1 MNGNTFDADPPKED
15 QSVEDPKHPTEEDA
29 DEPSNN
35 NDALIDEDENNDNEL
50 VINPASRIWLTI
62 TEPCSQ
68 WLNPGL
74 RSQESETREHLLIGV
89 SAKTFDK
96 DRFVIPINKKQR
108 KLRKKLEIQLQEKG
122 RRD

>member
-1 MNGNTFDADPPKED
+1 MNGNTFDADPSSDKED
-15 QSVEDPKHPTEEDA
+15 QSVEDPEHPTEEDA
-29 DEPSNN
+29 NEASNN
-35 NDALIDEDENNDNEL
+35 NDTLINEDDNSNDGKL
-50 VINPASRIWLTI
+50 AVTPDSRIWLTI

-108 KLRKKLEIQLQEKG
+108 NFRKN
-122 RRD
+122 